1 MARKMIFNGKVIKV
15 VAETRRLPNNCT
27 VRLEVVEHR
36 GAALILP
43 LLAKDKVIVLK
54 QFRPVINRYIYE
66 LPAGTLEV
74 GETPYQCARRE
85 IKEETGYQAARLE
98 RLGAIYP
105 VPGYSTEKIHI
116 FKATGLTRP
125 KVKALLDQDEILY
138 PEVFTRKQVQDF
150 FLRGRIVDAKSI
162 CAFAMCGW
170 L

>member
-85 IKEETGYQAARLE
+85 IKEETGYQADIALPKNISHVNGRQ
-98 RLGAIYP
+98 YP
-105 VPGYSTEKIHI
+105 DLIH
-116 FKATGLTRP
+116 LCP
-125 KVKALLDQDEILY
+125 
-138 PEVFTRKQVQDF
+138 
-150 FLRGRIVDAKSI
+150 LRQ
-162 CAFAMCGW
+162 
-170 L
+170 